1 MCVNIKCL
9 GLLGGA
15 VFMLHGC
22 ASLGNLGA
30 DPITKYSS
38 VQSLIAKQQLHN
50 QTYIYAW
57 GAKSKQ
63 NVPQT
68 MVPRAQLAKY
78 CHANGGSFSLHQ
90 KSNLPLIKNS
100 KTKNMLSAHSNI
112 TQAVGSYQCV
122 KQKQQLWVVS
132 IEPTAELKSPQDNDA
147 RAVRMNV
154 ELMSANEAKQLY
166 KNAAA
171 SAAVKKSAAVPAA
184 KTAVKAQNIKEQK
197 GTDDKKEQPAV
208 QPVRAAA
215 DTPQQKQMELYVSAR
230 RDINSGRN
238 LNNACNNAQRA
249 YNYGK
254 LQGTDGTR
262 VYTESGILVARCLTS
277 ISAYSTRFP
286 NAKGQAKR
294 ILQNLVINYNHSGA
308 KHMLKQLG

>member
-1 MCVNIKCL
+1 MKCL
-9 GLLGGA
+9 GLLA
-15 VFMLHGC
+15 SSVLMLHGC
-22 ASLGNLGA
+22 ASLGHLGA
-30 DPITKYSS
+30 DPMTKYSS
-38 VQSLIAKQQLHN
+38 VQSLIAEQQLHN

-63 NVPQT
+63 NEPQT
-68 MVPRAQLAKY
+68 MMPRAQLAKY
-78 CHANGGSFSLHQ
+78 CHANGGSFSLYQ
-90 KSNLPLIKNS
+90 KSNLPLIKSS
-100 KTKNMLSAHSNI
+100 KIKNTLAANRNI
-112 TQAVGSYQCV
+112 TQAAGSYQCV

-132 IEPTAELKSPQDNDA
+132 IEPTAELKSPQDHDA

-154 ELMSANEAKQLY
+154 ELMSAYEAKQLY

-184 KTAVKAQNIKEQK
+184 KTAVKTQNTKEQK
-197 GTDDKKEQPAV
+197 AAEDKKEQPAA
-208 QPVRAAA
+208 QSVRAAA

-230 RDINSGRN
+230 RDINNGKN

-262 VYTESGILVARCLTS
+262 VYTESGMLVARCLTS
-277 ISAYSTRFP
+277 ISTYSSRFP

-294 ILQNLVINYNHSGA
+294 ILQNLAVNYNHSGA